1 MLEKLA
7 TESRNPNTMNID
19 LMSIREILEVMN
31 NEDQT
36 VPLAVRNEIDHIEK
50 AVKFAIAS
58 FENGGR
64 LIYVGAGTSGR
75 LGILDA
81 SECPPTFGVDP
92 GMVIGIIAGGEKA
105 FAKAVEGAED
115 DECGGKD
122 DLKQINLS
130 DKDTVIG
137 IAASGRT
144 PYVIG
149 ALNYAREIG
158 AKTVSISNNKNS
170 LIGKIADVAIEVET
184 GPEVITG
191 STRLKAGT
199 AQKLVLNMIS
209 TASMIRIGKVYENLM
224 VDVQPSNKKLVDR
237 SHRII
242 MEATGVDFA
251 TASKYFSL
259 ANGNVKAAIIMIFLN
274 CSYSEA
280 ITKLKEANGFV
291 RKVKIKN

>member
-105 FAKAVEGAED
+105 FTKAVEGAED

>member
-105 FAKAVEGAED
+105 FTKAVEGAED
-115 DECGGKD
+115 DECAGKD

>member
-1 MLEKLA
+1 MQEKLA

-105 FAKAVEGAED
+105 FTKAVEGAED

>member
-92 GMVIGIIAGGEKA
+92 GRVIGIIAGGEKA
-105 FAKAVEGAED
+105 FTKAVEGAED